1 MDKGFMKVRPLA
13 GGLDGWADAGHPLE
27 GEEQPL
33 YAIRPAADMG
43 GADHPPSLERP
54 AEDSRRDS

>member
-1 MDKGFMKVRPLA
+1 MKVRPLA